1 MKKKYFAP
9 EIEELKMDE
18 PFVLNEQE
26 ASQTSE
32 GICTTDLCNSD
43 TCKRNYD

>member
-18 PFVLNEQE
+18 PFVLNEQVQ
-26 ASQTSE
+26 SQVNE
-32 GICTTDLCNSD
+32 GICTTDYCNPD
-43 TCKRNYD
+43 TCKKDYD